1 MKIAN
6 IDIEILHIFWTTW
19 EISMKFSGKMGLQT
33 LEATKKAEFHPLFRR
48 CIFFVKQGHE
58 KTLVEKQI
66 EKVKKIDRS
75 VLLAKQDKSKSAQCL
90 PVTHNRTLPNI
101 KRHILTLSPVKKRPN
116 IRGYISTNLNS
127 SIS

>member
-33 LEATKKAEFHPLFRR
+33 LKATKKQSFTLFLEDTF
-48 CIFFVKQGHE
+48 FFVKLGYE

-66 EKVKKIDRS
+66 EKVKKIDRI
-75 VLLAKQDKSKSAQCL
+75 VLLAKQDKSKSA
-90 PVTHNRTLPNI
+90 
-101 KRHILTLSPVKKRPN
+101 
-116 IRGYISTNLNS
+116 
-127 SIS
+127 

>member
-1 MKIAN
+1 
-6 IDIEILHIFWTTW
+6 
-19 EISMKFSGKMGLQT
+19 MKFSGKMGLQT
-33 LEATKKAEFHPLFRR
+33 LKATKKQSFTLFLEDTF
-48 CIFFVKQGHE
+48 FFVKLGYE

-116 IRGYISTNLNS
+116 IRGYISTNPNC